1 MSRPLRKQDM
11 TSTAPTRASLPYRP
25 AIDGLRAF
33 AVLSVIAYHVLPAS
47 MPGGWFGV
55 DVFFVISGF
64 LITALLLSEYRRN
77 RGRINLVAFWM
88 ARARRLLP
96 ALFLVLTAVIVAAT
110 FVTQPGRRTHVTG
123 DVLATLGYVVN
134 WRFVLGDE
142 AYFGQIAAPSPVRH
156 AWSLAVEEQF
166 YILYPLLLV
175 ALLAL
180 ISRRRSLAGALV
192 ALAGGSALLMVAL
205 HEPGLDP
212 SRVYYGTDT
221 RAHQLLVGAAVAA
234 FISAGPGEVDRR
246 YVRTLDVWCR
256 RFSLPALLV
265 VLSAFWWASAVQ
277 DQLFEG
283 GLVPLSVLICVVLV
297 AATSPSSSLV
307 QRILSWE
314 PLRRVGLVS
323 YGLYLWHWPIVVFL
337 NDQVLDVPR
346 PALALLQV
354 TLTALLAYL
363 SYRFVEKPVR
373 RSGFR
378 ALIPRVPRFSLAVS
392 WAIIPALVVG
402 ALAMP
407 SAADRWDESDL
418 AAGDEV
424 TISASGYRPGP
435 QMTNVTFI
443 GNSVPESLMANFN
456 GSSHPDL
463 QITGLTNAGCDPL
476 GAPRYSDGAVQSE
489 RPECSDWRAS
499 WAERLRSE
507 HPDVVLYFVA
517 QTMVTD
523 REVDGRVVEFGSRAW
538 TKLIERNLDEA
549 RKAADDSRFAVL
561 NLSCHRMPTFNSEEI
576 ERVNDTEYVRKLN
589 ATVATWAERRDVP
602 VIDQYS
608 LLCPNDKVHNTI
620 NDVPLYADAIHFTDE
635 SGPIFWSWLAPRLQR
650 VASGQD
656 LP

>member
-1 MSRPLRKQDM
+1 M
-11 TSTAPTRASLPYRP
+11 TSPASTHTSLPYRP

-265 VLSAFWWASAVQ
+265 VLSAFWWAGAVQ

-373 RSGFR
+373 RRGFR
-378 ALIPRVPRFSLAVS
+378 ALLPRLPRLSMVVSLTTAP
-392 WAIIPALVVG
+392 AIAVG

-407 SAADRWDESDL
+407 SAANLVPFPTTDEQSVAVDDT
-418 AAGDEV
+418 A
-424 TISASGYRPGP
+424 YRPGDE
-435 QMTNVTFI
+435 MTSVMLT
-443 GNSVPESLMANFN
+443 GNSVPLSLLTYFQN
-456 GSSHPDL
+456 SSHPDL
-463 QITGLTNAGCDPL
+463 RLIDDTNIGCDAIDATKLANGMAQPD
-476 GAPRYSDGAVQSE
+476 RTD
-489 RPECSDWRAS
+489 CFTWRDSLAS
-499 WAERLRSE
+499 RVAAAQ
-507 HPDVVLYFVA
+507 PDVVLYFLA

-523 REVDGRVVEFGSRAW
+523 REVDGRAVAFGSAEW
-538 TKLIERNLDEA
+538 VTLVENSLDQVHAAAIGTHFAIVNLACHDMPSINSDEIA
-549 RKAADDSRFAVL
+549 
-561 NLSCHRMPTFNSEEI
+561 
-576 ERVNDTEYVRKLN
+576 RVNDTKYVKTLN
-589 ATVATWAERRDVP
+589 ETVRIWAVKRNVP
-602 VIDQYS
+602 ILDQYS
-608 LLCPNDKVHNTI
+608 LLCPGDRFHNSI
-620 NDVPLYADAIHFTDE
+620 NEIPLYDDSIHFTAE
-635 SGPIFWSWLAPRLQR
+635 SAPIFWRWLAPRVQQ
-650 VASGQD
+650 VARSED
-656 LP
+656 LS